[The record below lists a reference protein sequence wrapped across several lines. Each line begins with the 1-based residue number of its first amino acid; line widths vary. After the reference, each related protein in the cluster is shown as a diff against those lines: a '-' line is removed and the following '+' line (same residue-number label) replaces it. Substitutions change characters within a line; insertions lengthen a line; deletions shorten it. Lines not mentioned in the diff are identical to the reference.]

1 MVGIR
6 NSCIVWNKSDP
17 KGEMPQGIYVDSI
30 LEYLDMHISL
40 ELTSEN
46 SKIKRATGEEG
57 DEGALYMRRVV
68 KGAQKGI

>member
-1 MVGIR
+1 
-6 NSCIVWNKSDP
+6 
-17 KGEMPQGIYVDSI
+17 MPQGIYVDSI

>member
-46 SKIKRATGEEG
+46 RKLKGPWVKSVKKELCTWEE
-57 DEGALYMRRVV
+57 
-68 KGAQKGI
+68 